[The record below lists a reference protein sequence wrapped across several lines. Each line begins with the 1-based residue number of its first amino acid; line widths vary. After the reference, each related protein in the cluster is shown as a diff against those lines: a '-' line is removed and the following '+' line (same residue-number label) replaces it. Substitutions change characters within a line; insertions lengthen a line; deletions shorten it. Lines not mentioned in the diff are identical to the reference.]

1 MCPIAN
7 IVNRYVTLHLEK
19 LRTLKIFHSGLIL
32 RPVQRALKKTNFFK
46 VRWHRPYIN
55 ALKNVQGLVEIIDTF
70 V

>member
-1 MCPIAN
+1 M
-7 IVNRYVTLHLEK
+7 
-19 LRTLKIFHSGLIL
+19 KIFHSGLIL
-32 RPVQRALKKTNFFK
+32 RPVQRALIKTNFFK

>member
-7 IVNRYVTLHLEK
+7 IVNRYVTLHFENFSQWVNFE
-19 LRTLKIFHSGLIL
+19 TSSTCF
-32 RPVQRALKKTNFFK
+32 KKTNFFK